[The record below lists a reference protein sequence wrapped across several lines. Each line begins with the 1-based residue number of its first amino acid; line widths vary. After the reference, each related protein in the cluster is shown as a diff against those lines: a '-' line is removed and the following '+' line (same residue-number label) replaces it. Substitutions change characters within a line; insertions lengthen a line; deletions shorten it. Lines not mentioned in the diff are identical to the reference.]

1 MNRILVSFV
10 LVAIAVGGVFW
21 FLRGRGAQ
29 QGAAPSSTPTSQA
42 TPAPAPANAKPVV
55 DSSAAVASGAQR
67 VASPDSPA
75 KVPQEPVDPAA
86 AARARRDV
94 IESQWDKAW
103 GNSSKAELEALVAQ
117 MRPGARELYEK
128 LFQQYHD
135 RAESM
140 WLDIELDEFAV
151 EERYPRPGSYPLAHL
166 VETDKPSGKRHFEIV
181 YVTPAESP
189 ELDDMQ
195 RLMEWLNAKV
205 AAAGK

>member
-1 MNRILVSFV
+1 MNRILVPFV

-21 FLRGRGAQ
+21 FVRGRGGQ
-29 QGAAPSSTPTSQA
+29 QGAAPPSTSTPRTIPAPADTKPAESSSTP
-42 TPAPAPANAKPVV
+42 VV
-55 DSSAAVASGAQR
+55 GEQQR

-75 KVPQEPVDPAA
+75 KTPQEPVDPAA
-86 AARARRDV
+86 AARARREM

-103 GNSSKAELEALVAQ
+103 GNSSKAELETLVAQ

-128 LFQQYHD
+128 LFEQYHD
-135 RAESM
+135 RAETL
-140 WLDIELDEFAV
+140 WVDIELDEFAV

-166 VETDKPSGKRHFEIV
+166 VEVDKPSGKAHFEIV
-181 YVTPAESP
+181 YVTPAESQ

-195 RLMEWLNAKV
+195 RLMEWLNAKL